1 MKSVVTK
8 EAIYVGNY
16 NQKWLFVFSHNNHC
30 PLGNKQVII
39 LVHIYIWYMVINTH
53 PQTLYN
59 NKDTT
64 QMLAAS
70 WGEPEAYCH
79 AVGKHSTCRLYNTN
93 CICSMQ

>member
-16 NQKWLFVFSHNNHC
+16 NQKWLLVFSHNNHC
-30 PLGNKQVII
+30 TLGNKQVII
-39 LVHIYIWYMVINTH
+39 LVHSYGILLLTH
-53 PQTLYN
+53 PQTLCN

-79 AVGKHSTCRLYNTN
+79 AVGKHSDCRLYNTN